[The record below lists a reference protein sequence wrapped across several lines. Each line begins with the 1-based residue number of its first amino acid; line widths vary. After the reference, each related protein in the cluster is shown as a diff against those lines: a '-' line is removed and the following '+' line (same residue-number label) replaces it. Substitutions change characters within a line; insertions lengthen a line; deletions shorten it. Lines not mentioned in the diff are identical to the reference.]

1 MNIVSLS
8 DIYAMKYMFDKEENF
23 ILCRPVPTRERGF
36 VQDEKDLQFYTS
48 FYPKP
53 STILWLY
60 TVHSS
65 LSLNIDK

>member
-53 STILWLY
+53 STIL
-60 TVHSS
+60 
-65 LSLNIDK
+65 